1 MRCDEPTSYLLWIE
15 GESSGPERD
24 SDGEYQEERK
34 VTKRVKMG
42 VNSEWNGDGGGGGG
56 IARTSHPLRRKLSNT
71 QLLSCLFVSKRSWVG
86 SAVCLRYRECN
97 QIINEMNLKVQIGT

>member
-34 VTKRVKMG
+34 VTERVKMG
-42 VNSEWNGDGGGGGG
+42 VNSEWNGDWGGGGH
-56 IARTSHPLRRKLSNT
+56 RTNFTSVAPKVIQHAAFK
-71 QLLSCLFVSKRSWVG
+71 LFV
-86 SAVCLRYRECN
+86 C
-97 QIINEMNLKVQIGT
+97 I